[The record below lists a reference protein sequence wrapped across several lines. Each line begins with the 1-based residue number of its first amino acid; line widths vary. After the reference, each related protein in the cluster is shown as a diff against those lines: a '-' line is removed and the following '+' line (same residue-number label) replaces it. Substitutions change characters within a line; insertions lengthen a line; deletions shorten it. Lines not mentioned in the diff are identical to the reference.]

1 LKPDKKSD
9 PNVLH
14 MSENQSTLYRGK
26 GRKKMKVTPKQVV
39 MSSVVASALF
49 MFPVVGEA
57 VELKRG
63 MSNQQIKELQD
74 LLKAKGFFTYH
85 TSTGY
90 FGSITEKAVKD
101 FQASIDL
108 TPTGIVDETTYKRLK
123 GAASNIQL
131 LSEKSNVLKVG
142 STGDAVKVVQ
152 KNLKTLGYFTYSEIT
167 GYYGTITV
175 EAVKRF
181 QQEYGLT
188 VDGVAGPKTMKK
200 LQEVMTGNNQLS
212 KVEGGNSS
220 SSALK
225 LGSTGKE
232 VSRLQL
238 DLKTLGYFTYPTIT
252 GYYGTITSDAVR
264 KFQQQHSL
272 PVTGIA
278 DSNTLSKIREA
289 AGKNKK
295 TQSSNSKANI
305 YLTIG
310 STGEQVKQV
319 QIKLKQLGY
328 FTYPTITG
336 YYGSVTAEAV
346 KHFQKSVQL
355 RPTGVVD
362 QTTYEQLMGKQL
374 VKKFDPMNLIAD
386 AAELLGTPYVW
397 GGETPK
403 SGFDCSGFLVYVFK
417 KQGISLPRTV
427 ATIWNV
433 GTPVNAPSVGDI
445 VFFETHRPGASHAG
459 IYIGNNQFIHS
470 GSSTGVT
477 ISKLGN
483 PYWSKRYLGAKRYY

>member
-1 LKPDKKSD
+1 MFYICQKINLYL
-9 PNVLH
+9 LH
-14 MSENQSTLYRGK
+14 RGK
-26 GRKKMKVTPKQVV
+26 ESGKMKVTPKQVV
-39 MSSVVASALF
+39 MSSAVATALF
-49 MFPVVGEA
+49 MFPMVGEA

-63 MSNQQIKELQD
+63 MSNQQVKELQD

-101 FQASIDL
+101 FQMSVDL
-108 TPTGIVDETTYKRLK
+108 IPTGIVDETTYKKLK
-123 GAASNIQL
+123 GSVSNIQL
-131 LSEKSNVLKVG
+131 LGQESNVLKIG
-142 STGDAVKVVQ
+142 STGDAVKVLQ
-152 KNLKTLGYFTYSEIT
+152 QNLKTLGYFTYPEIT
-167 GYYGTITV
+167 RYYGTITAD
-175 EAVKRF
+175 AVKRF
-181 QQEYGLT
+181 QQDYGLT
-188 VDGVAGPKTMKK
+188 IDGIAGPKTMKK
-200 LQEVMTGNNQLS
+200 IQEVMTGNNPLP
-212 KVEGGNSS
+212 KVEGGNIS

-232 VSRLQL
+232 VSQLQL

-264 KFQQQHSL
+264 KFQQQQGL
-272 PVTGIA
+272 TVTGVA

-310 STGEQVKQV
+310 STGERVKQV
-319 QIKLKQLGY
+319 QTKLKQLGY
-328 FTYPTITG
+328 FTYSTITG

-346 KHFQKSVQL
+346 KQFQKSVQL
-355 RPTGVVD
+355 QPTGAVD
-362 QTTYEQLMGKQL
+362 QQTYEQLMGKQPS
-374 VKKFDPMNLIAD
+374 KTFDPMNLIAD

-403 SGFDCSGFLVYVFK
+403 TGFDCSGFLVYVFK

-433 GTPVNAPSVGDI
+433 GKPVHAPSVGDI
-445 VFFETHRPGASHAG
+445 VFFETYQPGASHAG

-470 GSSTGVT
+470 GSTNGVS
-477 ISKLGN
+477 ISRLDN
-483 PYWSKRYLGAKRYY
+483 PYWSQRYLGAKRYY